1 MKVKIDIVKTCIIYL
16 HYLQK
21 NMTEIIGNRSTTLT
35 ATIITKT
42 VMVTLIAQ
50 VTVVM
55 LNRITKIRVTI
66 TITEKITT
74 TTTIIATT

>member
-16 HYLQK
+16 YYLQK
-21 NMTEIIGNRSTTLT
+21 NMTEIIENRSTTLT

-74 TTTIIATT
+74 TTIIIATT

>member
-16 HYLQK
+16 YYLQK
-21 NMTEIIGNRSTTLT
+21 NMTEIIENRSTTLT

-42 VMVTLIAQ
+42 VMVTLITQ

-74 TTTIIATT
+74 TTIIATT

>member
-21 NMTEIIGNRSTTLT
+21 NMTEIIENRRTTLT

-42 VMVTLIAQ
+42 VMVTLITQ

-55 LNRITKIRVTI
+55 LNKITKIRVTI